1 MKEKTFEEL
10 MEELDKI
17 VKELENGD
25 ADLETSIEKYTT
37 AMKLLKNCGDKLNK
51 AQESVNKILNDN
63 GQIEDF
69 QIEDNQ

>member
-25 ADLETSIEKYTT
+25 ADLEKSIEKYTT
-37 AMKLLKNCGDKLNK
+37 AMKLLKTCGDKLNK

>member
-10 MEELDKI
+10 MNELDTI

-25 ADLETSIEKYTT
+25 ADLETSIEKYTE
-37 AMKLLKNCGDKLNK
+37 AMKLLKTCGDKLNK

-69 QIEDNQ
+69 KIEDNQ

>member
-25 ADLETSIEKYTT
+25 ADLEKYTT
-37 AMKLLKNCGDKLNK
+37 AMKLLKTCGDKLNK

>member
-25 ADLETSIEKYTT
+25 ADLETFIEKYTT
-37 AMKLLKNCGDKLNK
+37 AMKLLKTCGDKLNK

>member
-25 ADLETSIEKYTT
+25 ADLEISIEKYTT
-37 AMKLLKNCGDKLNK
+37 AMKLLKTCGDKLNK

>member
-25 ADLETSIEKYTT
+25 ADLETSIGKYTT
-37 AMKLLKNCGDKLNK
+37 AMKLLKTCGDKLNK

>member
-37 AMKLLKNCGDKLNK
+37 AMKLLKICGDKLNK

>member
-25 ADLETSIEKYTT
+25 ADLETSIEK
-37 AMKLLKNCGDKLNK
+37 LLLFMF
-51 AQESVNKILNDN
+51 SVV
-63 GQIEDF
+63 
-69 QIEDNQ
+69 

>member
-37 AMKLLKNCGDKLNK
+37 AMKLLKTCGDKLNK
-51 AQESVNKILNDN
+51 AQESVNKILNYN

>member
-37 AMKLLKNCGDKLNK
+37 AMKLLKTC
-51 AQESVNKILNDN
+51 
-63 GQIEDF
+63 
-69 QIEDNQ
+69 